1 MKYISEE
8 RLIEE
13 LESYDC
19 DIRARDI
26 LNGLIDECQE
36 LSVENTDQWQ
46 TIDENTPKDRRILLH
61 FKCSF
66 GGHKGKT
73 QVGIFNEVI
82 NLYIPLDSHGYSD
95 DYIREYQPTHWQELP
110 ADPELPEPPK

>member
-1 MKYISEE
+1 MLEEYKHRFLSSNLDEMYEPHVVMNTLHQLIS
-8 RLIEE
+8 
-13 LESYDC
+13 
-19 DIRARDI
+19 
-26 LNGLIDECQE
+26 ECQE
-36 LSVENTDQWQ
+36 LNQWQ